1 MSRVRDTLI
10 LLLGGGLI
18 LGLDQASKQWV
29 RSRLAFGEVWE
40 PIPAIS
46 PYFRIV
52 HWENTGAAFGMFPD
66 GGMVFGVIAVV
77 VSAAILYYFPQ
88 VPSNH
93 RLLRA
98 ALILQFGGA
107 LGNLIDRLRQ
117 GPVTDFLA
125 FGRFPVFNLAD
136 AAISVGVALL
146 ILSMWFEEHR
156 EPVGEGT
163 VGAQEDSAP
172 EVEGTVG

>member
-18 LGLDQASKQWV
+18 LGLDQATKQWV

-66 GGMVFGVIAVV
+66 GGIVFGVIAVA
-77 VSAAILYYFPQ
+77 VSLAILYYFPQ
-88 VPSNH
+88 IPANH

-98 ALILQFGGA
+98 ALMLQFGGA

-146 ILSMWFEEHR
+146 ILSMWFEERMEHL
-156 EPVGEGT
+156 EGDEVGAQEEAAPEAEGT
-163 VGAQEDSAP
+163 VG
-172 EVEGTVG
+172 